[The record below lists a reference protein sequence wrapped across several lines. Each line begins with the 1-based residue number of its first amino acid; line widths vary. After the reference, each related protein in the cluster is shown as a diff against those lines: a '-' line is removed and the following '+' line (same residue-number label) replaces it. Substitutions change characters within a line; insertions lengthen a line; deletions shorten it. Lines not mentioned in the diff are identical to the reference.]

1 MSATAIRVE
10 DMHCAACVAKI
21 SQALERLTFVD
32 DFQVN
37 PVRRQIHV
45 SHHAADGDFQIL
57 QSIEA
62 LGFKPILK
70 QQGNNGDAAER
81 RARIKRLGIAG
92 ICMMQVMMASLAI
105 YFGDF
110 WGMDAHARSLLAWA
124 AGIFCLPIIGYSATP
139 FFRSARRALD
149 QGMNMDVPI
158 ALAIALAF
166 SVSVFNLFT
175 DRPGIY
181 FDSVAMFTFLL
192 LGARHIDA
200 ALRQKVSADDRLFAH
215 APKTVQR
222 LVGTSAQTCA
232 LDRIAAGD
240 RLLIAEGELIPAD
253 ALLIDAQAMIDEA
266 SFSGEADWV
275 YKHSGER
282 LYAGTYN
289 RGAAFVC
296 RALGQAND
304 SRAAQIERLADHISL
319 AKAPLAKLADRIAGW
334 FVPAILIAAAAT
346 TLGWWMAGSERALSA
361 GLAVLIVSCPCAL
374 ALAIPAALSAAMA
387 QLRRQGILL
396 TDSSILEL
404 TPQITELCFDK
415 TGTLTLPEL
424 KLLETQVLGHMS
436 ERDCL
441 ALAAQLQSYSSH
453 PIARAFGNA
462 QERASNQGLNFAL
475 SGAQV
480 SAGQGVSA
488 LLATEPLK
496 IGTPEF
502 CGLEQ
507 VAEPGSV
514 YLSLAGRALARF
526 RLGAE
531 VRPDTKAAI
540 TRLRD
545 AGLHITMLSGDQIA
559 TCADLATT
567 LGIDFAGALRP
578 EDKRNSVREQRQSG
592 AKVMFIGDGIN
603 DSLAF
608 SEADVSIATLETS
621 DLVRAKAGATLLTS
635 RIGAIADLF
644 ETSHRARAVVQQ
656 NLAWAALYNLIA
668 IPSAIAGLMP
678 PWLAAVGMA
687 SSSTIVMLNA
697 VRLLRKPTTESC

>member
-1 MSATAIRVE
+1 MSATAIRIE

-21 SQALERLTFVD
+21 SRALGHLPFVD

-45 SHHAADGDFQIL
+45 THHAIDGDFQIL

-62 LGFKPILK
+62 LGFKPTLK
-70 QQGNNGDAAER
+70 QQSNNGDANER

-105 YFGDF
+105 YFGEF
-110 WGMDAHARSLLAWA
+110 WGMDAYARTLLAWA
-124 AGIFCLPIIGYSATP
+124 AGIFCLPIIGYCATP
-139 FFRSARRALD
+139 FFRSAWRAFD

-166 SVSVFNLFT
+166 GVSVFNLLA

-200 ALRQKVSADDRLFAH
+200 ALRQKVSADDQLFAS

-222 LVGTSAQTCA
+222 LVGNSTQTYP
-232 LDRIAAGD
+232 LDRVAPND
-240 RLLIAEGELIPAD
+240 RLLIAEGELIPVD

-266 SFSGEADWV
+266 SFSGEAEWV

-289 RGAAFVC
+289 RGAALVC
-296 RALGQAND
+296 RAISQASD
-304 SRAAQIERLADHISL
+304 SRVAQIERLADHISL
-319 AKAPLAKLADRIAGW
+319 AKAPLARLADRIAGW

-346 TLGWWMAGSERALSA
+346 TLGWWLAGSGQALSA

-404 TPQITELCFDK
+404 APQVTELCFDK

-424 KLLETQVLGHMS
+424 KLLETQVLGHLS

-453 PIARAFGNA
+453 PIAKAFSSA
-462 QERASNQGLNFAL
+462 QEPAPVQELEFAL
-475 SGAQV
+475 SRPQV
-480 SAGQGVSA
+480 IAGQGVSA
-488 LLATEPLK
+488 LLATEALK

-502 CGLEQ
+502 CGLDE
-507 VAEPGSV
+507 VAEPGTV
-514 YLSLAGRALARF
+514 YFSLASRPLARF
-526 RLGAE
+526 RLGVE
-531 VRPDTKAAI
+531 IRPDTKTAI
-540 TRLRD
+540 ARLQD
-545 AGLHITMLSGDQIA
+545 AGLHITMLSGDQVA
-559 TCADLATT
+559 TCRDLAAS
-567 LGIDFAGALRP
+567 LGIDFAGALQP
-578 EDKRNSVREQRQSG
+578 EDKLNTVRSQRQSG
-592 AKVMFIGDGIN
+592 AKVMFVGDGIN
-603 DSLAF
+603 DALAF

-644 ETSHRARAVVQQ
+644 DTSNRARAVIRQ

-697 VRLLRKPTTESC
+697 VRLLRKPTTESR